1 MYFFLF
7 QLITASSHESMMF
20 QKITE
25 SYM

>member
-7 QLITASSHESMMF
+7 QLITDSSYESTMF

>member
-7 QLITASSHESMMF
+7 QLITASSYESMMF